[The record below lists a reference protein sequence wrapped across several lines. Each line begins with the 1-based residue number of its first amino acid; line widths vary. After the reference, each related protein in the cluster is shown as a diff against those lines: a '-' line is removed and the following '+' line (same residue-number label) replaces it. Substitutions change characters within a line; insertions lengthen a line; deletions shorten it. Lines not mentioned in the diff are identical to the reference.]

1 MDVYTVASVPVQFL
15 VSGPYGVGFWKNISR
30 GWPSI
35 SSYILYDVGDGSR
48 VKFWQDYWCGET
60 PLTVHFLELFRF
72 CLDKEASVVE
82 LMKFSNQVL
91 F

>member
-1 MDVYTVASVPVQFL
+1 MAL
-15 VSGPYGVGFWKNISR
+15 VCGKILVEDGFFFFFPR
-30 GWPSI
+30 
-35 SSYILYDVGDGSR
+35 YILFDIGDGSR